1 VVSERG
7 TGLFHA
13 EDVAQRAA
21 EEAGEIPF
29 PLYVVSDESGE
40 APLITVETTGEE
52 VLVATLFSSPEKAR
66 AFREK
71 ASHLSLPDRLGS
83 IEDRDGLRRHALVAQ
98 QAGAGYAVVDPESGL
113 TDAIPI
119 EELIR

>member
-1 VVSERG
+1 MAALSGLEPRELGNWRAVEVFASAGEDYVLVVSERG

-29 PLYVVSDESGE
+29 PLYLVSNESGE

-52 VLVATLFSSPEKAR
+52 VL
-66 AFREK
+66 
-71 ASHLSLPDRLGS
+71 AS
-83 IEDRDGLRRHALVAQ
+83 
-98 QAGAGYAVVDPESGL
+98 
-113 TDAIPI
+113 
-119 EELIR
+119 